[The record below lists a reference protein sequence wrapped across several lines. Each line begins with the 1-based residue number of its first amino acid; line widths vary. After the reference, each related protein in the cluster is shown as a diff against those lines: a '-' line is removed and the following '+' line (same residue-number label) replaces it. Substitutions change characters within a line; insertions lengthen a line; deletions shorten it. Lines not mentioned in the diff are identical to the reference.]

1 LEDGRSWLSLSFWLG
16 CITKASGCD
25 THDEEIWLN
34 TSPIVAKVYGQTS
47 RDMRRLDSVSRSPL
61 YSIYGETIAG
71 VPVLRAFGA
80 SSKLLRDMLSFVDTN
95 SNPYYWM
102 WGVNRWLS
110 IRFNLLS
117 AAIVG
122 AAGLACLVTPNIS
135 ASLAGFALAFASS
148 ITGDLLF
155 MVCFDLS
162 SFLA

>member
-1 LEDGRSWLSLSFWLG
+1 
-16 CITKASGCD
+16 
-25 THDEEIWLN
+25 
-34 TSPIVAKVYGQTS
+34 
-47 RDMRRLDSVSRSPL
+47 MRRLDSVSRSPL

-122 AAGLACLVTPNIS
+122 AAGLACLVTPSIS

-155 MVCFDLS
+155 MVCFGLS